1 VKQKHGQ
8 KTKPGTAENI
18 RKSLILKRGEKQM
31 AKRTIKLDVTIE
43 GKETLEEFI
52 EAVNDLNIA
61 LNRLTKITNDID
73 KIEVGFKTN

>member
-1 VKQKHGQ
+1 
-8 KTKPGTAENI
+8 
-18 RKSLILKRGEKQM
+18 M
-31 AKRTIKLDVTIE
+31 AKQTIKLHVIVE